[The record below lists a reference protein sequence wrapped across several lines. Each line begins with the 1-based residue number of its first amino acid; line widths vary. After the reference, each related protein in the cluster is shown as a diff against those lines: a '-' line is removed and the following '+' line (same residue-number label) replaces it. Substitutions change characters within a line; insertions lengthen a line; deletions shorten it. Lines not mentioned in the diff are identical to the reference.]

1 MDLIL
6 RNVRLAHRPEAGA
19 VDIGVAGGKIVAIE
33 KGLAA
38 EAEIYDASGRVACGG
53 LIETHIH
60 LDKSRIIDRAP
71 PETGRKISPMKQV
84 AALKSGFTVEDVRAR
99 AERTLTECIL
109 NGATRMR
116 TQVEVDPAIGLRGF
130 EGVQSL
136 VAAYRWAIDIEICVF
151 PQDGLTNY
159 PGTDELLVEALK
171 RGARAVGGAPRY
183 DTDHAGQIRRI
194 FELAR
199 EFDVDIDIHL
209 DVGDTPEAM
218 DIHLVCELTEQYR
231 RGGRVAVGH
240 MAKLSTMPPSEVAAL
255 ARRLAE
261 TGVAVT
267 VLPLTDL
274 FVMGRDQDHNVRRG
288 VANANFLVEHG
299 VNCSLSTNNVLNP
312 VTPYGDCSLI
322 RMANLHANVL
332 QISQPAQL
340 REIFAML
347 TERSARLLN
356 LTDYGIAVGNPAD
369 FVVIDAGSPEQAV
382 AEIRQPLAV
391 FKRGRRTVKRE
402 PAELVRPG

>member
-19 VDIGVAGGKIVAIE
+19 VDIGVAGGKIVAVE

-38 EAEIYDASGRVACGG
+38 EAEPYDASGRVACGG

-136 VAAYRWAIDIEICVF
+136 IADYRWAVDIEICVF

-159 PGTDELLVEALK
+159 PGTDELLVEALR

-199 EFDVDIDIHL
+199 EFDVDVDIHL
-209 DVGDTPEAM
+209 DVGDTPEGM

-255 ARRLAE
+255 ARRLAD
-261 TGVAVT
+261 TGVSVT

-288 VANANFLVEHG
+288 VADANFLLEHG
-299 VNCSLSTNNVLNP
+299 VNCSLSTNNVVNP

-402 PAELVRPG
+402 PAELVRPV

>member
-1 MDLIL
+1 MDFIL

-130 EGVQSL
+130 KGVQSL

-218 DIHLVCELTEQYR
+218 DIHLVCDLTEQYR

-240 MAKLSTMPPSEVAAL
+240 MAKLSTMPPGELAAL

>member
-19 VDIGVAGGKIVAIE
+19 VDIGVAGGKIVAVE

-38 EAEIYDASGRVACGG
+38 EAETYDASGRVACGG

-136 VAAYRWAIDIEICVF
+136 IADYRWAVDIEICVF

-240 MAKLSTMPPSEVAAL
+240 MAKLSTMPPGEVAAL

-274 FVMGRDQDHNVRRG
+274 FVMGRDQDYNVRRG

-402 PAELVRPG
+402 PAELVRPV